1 MRALLN
7 VDIARHLGIVL
18 LKPGSELMPLFGAGR
33 VLVEIPPASMKKIP
47 SGRLPDARQP
57 LRDDIGIRPF
67 FMKKAVITAAGG
79 VSALESWLR
88 RQVKNCQWTH
98 SDYHHH
104 ELVPFRHSTGVIIAC
119 WHCDNELKNQTEQTL
134 DQLVGVNNAEWV
146 IDTARIALGLD
157 AQRALSLAEL
167 CWWAVGAGIGDEITE
182 EMARRSLRI
191 KDDGIKSVYRESEIV
206 PSVPAASILSPRLEK
221 AIRPTAKTT
230 PGKPLVPVNVDP
242 VAPATLF
249 ARPKRSRWLSADFIS
264 WVKKQ
269 PCMCCG
275 QPADDAHHLIG
286 WGQGGVGTKA
296 HDIFTIP
303 LCRKH
308 HRALHHDP
316 AAFEREYGTQPVL
329 IIKLLD
335 RAYAL
340 GVLA

>member
-33 VLVEIPPASMKKIP
+33 VLVEMPPASMKKIP

-57 LRDDIGIRPF
+57 LRDDMGIRPF

-119 WHCDNELKNQTEQTL
+119 WHCDNELKNQTEHTL
-134 DQLVGVNNAEWV
+134 DQLVGVNNADWV

-157 AQRALSLAEL
+157 AQRSLSLAEL

-191 KDDGIKSVYRESEIV
+191 KDD
-206 PSVPAASILSPRLEK
+206 
-221 AIRPTAKTT
+221 
-230 PGKPLVPVNVDP
+230 
-242 VAPATLF
+242 
-249 ARPKRSRWLSADFIS
+249 
-264 WVKKQ
+264 
-269 PCMCCG
+269 
-275 QPADDAHHLIG
+275 
-286 WGQGGVGTKA
+286 
-296 HDIFTIP
+296 
-303 LCRKH
+303 
-308 HRALHHDP
+308 
-316 AAFEREYGTQPVL
+316 
-329 IIKLLD
+329 
-335 RAYAL
+335 
-340 GVLA
+340 